1 MRIRYKAADKTGI
14 ISRGLVDAKST
25 QEAVEYLRQKELMP
39 ISVDR
44 IDNKF
49 WTDLPFFSS
58 KIKSNDLILFTRQ
71 LSSMLSSGLTLI
83 RALELLKAEIK
94 NQAFVEVITTVT
106 NDIQEGKT
114 MTQALAK
121 HPKVFN
127 QIYISIIS
135 AGEQSGLLDK
145 VLLRLTENMEKQ
157 AKLKST
163 ITSALMYPA
172 IVIIMMF
179 GVMLVMSFFV
189 IPQLSNLF
197 TSMNVPIP
205 LPTQIVIGVSKFMVS
220 FWPFIFAVGVAL
232 MFAYRRWVATPNGRL
247 IMDTFVLKLP
257 VFGKL
262 ISQTILAEFS
272 RTFGLLVGTGTL
284 VVQALIEAADTT
296 GNVLFKTAIV
306 DVSRMVEKGQP
317 IGDSMSSYVLFPPML
332 IQLIKIGEQTGK
344 IDESLLRA
352 SEYFETEVDHAVKN
366 LTTAMEPF
374 IMIILGGGVAFLLF
388 SVLTPIY
395 SLITSIQ

>member
-1 MRIRYKAADKTGI
+1 MRIRYKASDRTGI

-220 FWPFIFAVGVAL
+220 FWPFIFAVGAAL

-247 IMDTFVLKLP
+247 IMDTLVLKLP